1 MTTLFRNRRP
11 SSLALAVCAAAVS
24 AAAQPTASPSAA
36 SPYGV
41 CSHVTRT
48 GFGYRDES
56 CARIA
61 EAGIGA
67 IRSDVDWQRCQP
79 ERDGPFDFSR
89 YDEAIASCEV
99 QGLRFLPILMRP
111 PKWATPVWE
120 HLDAWEA
127 FVEAFVRRYGSR
139 CPDVEI
145 MNEPNLHVFWG
156 AEPDA
161 AKYACVLKAAYAAA
175 KRADPSVRVLLG
187 GLNGVPI
194 PYLRTVLQCG
204 GANAFDAICIHPYTH
219 PYAPE
224 PALERDIAALRGL
237 LGEFGVADKPII
249 VSELGWPTH
258 DANVEGLPLLRTLLA
273 AARPEQAAWRCVY
286 ATASDAGG
294 DIVAARVAAALPP
307 GSTCEA
313 LSGDALRARLAKG
326 DVDAVVYPFDETF
339 PADTFDAVFD
349 FVRDGGV
356 LADLGGMP
364 LWYPCTETAPG
375 VFSRNP
381 RGEDAEPLRRRLRL
395 SLDAFWLDPATPREG
410 RAFPTAAA
418 RAAGYRGDPAGERA
432 RRFQKPDRLGPDD
445 EWIPVLTLPDSAPG
459 GPRVAASVI
468 RYGGDMKGC
477 LAVSGVMGRNASVPI
492 GEAAQANYLV
502 RSLAICLA
510 LGVDGYYWYEFRS
523 TETDP
528 HYSEHHFGLTHADF
542 SPKPALRAYMD
553 FIAARPAGSVQR
565 DVPLRDP
572 ETGVYRSEWTR
583 PDGTVAGVFWKP
595 GEIETP
601 VFYEGSFPS
610 VRAARVAFSSF
621 DPLGWRPDGDAM
633 ESLSFG
639 LALGD
644 APLSRS
650 VEMRATVTPRSCD
663 DSETGRVGI
672 ACWDIDGT
680 GDYWHFSLIK
690 GPDRAGA
697 RHGFLLEAYIGR
709 ELGVQSRFKRVAFE
723 DAGAWEWNKPV
734 ELLLRVTPERV
745 EGEAHDAAT
754 GALLHRC
761 AYEPRPGSPIGP
773 GAPALRVSGRF
784 RARVENSEAGTS
796 ASVAARSANAP
807 YRPIGPATGIR
818 GEATGFF
825 HVEAIDGRDWA
836 IDPLGRAVVL
846 QGVDHVSASGFH
858 CEALGYSPYG
868 RHVARNYPDLD
879 AWRAE
884 TLDRLAGWGFTL
896 LGAGGDAGLRHRSLA
911 HVDCL
916 YLSDR
921 FTFGDEEWWISPN
934 RHSPGTSFPNVYHPG
949 YEKALEWACRVKV
962 ARHKNDPWLVGYFI
976 DNELAWWGGQK
987 KTGLGLFDLAM
998 ALPEGHTA
1006 RQAAERIA
1014 RENPDNP
1021 AVAFLRETARRY
1033 FAATAAAIRKAD
1045 PNHMV
1050 LGCRFAG
1057 FSGHNDVIWEE
1068 AGKVCD
1074 IVSLNMYPWAQLDE
1088 GVVLDRRGGRPFAEH
1103 LAEVHALCGRPMMIT
1118 EWSFPA
1124 LDARPSTYGAGM
1136 RVETQAERAAATELC
1151 LKTLLSLPFVVGNDY
1166 FMWLDQPAEG
1176 ISRLF
1181 PEDSNYGLVNE
1192 EGKPY
1197 EELTAMFRRVL
1208 SEAAALRT
1216 AGPSEGLSRAS
1227 RRSGPAA
1234 PSGPLGPSSERER
1247 FFAEAL
1253 RPRNGHVSGVAVLHP
1268 VGFRQDADGS
1278 WSLSNGLVRLS
1289 GRVGGRR
1296 LASEIAFADAGPV
1309 GSLGALLE
1317 WDRNGRPVWTD
1328 ISRLAAVGDPV
1339 RDEPT
1344 GVVSVP
1350 LRGDGEAG
1358 KTRFAINA
1366 RVSLAPGRGEA
1377 LVELLSVENL
1387 GDAPVKVRGLFF
1399 RPWSNEKRPR
1409 SGRNV
1414 EKLYNAPA
1422 EGRWLLPDGSQWG
1435 VTTHDFEGLS
1445 AMRLWTSPE
1454 GVQHPDVAFRLPV
1467 PAVLASGE
1475 TLTPGFP
1482 IGALLSLKLPPAK
1495 RTTLP

>member
-1 MTTLFRNRRP
+1 MRTARICLILF
-11 SSLALAVCAAAVS
+11 AAA
-24 AAAQPTASPSAA
+24 AAPS
-36 SPYGV
+36 
-41 CSHVTRT
+41 
-48 GFGYRDES
+48 
-56 CARIA
+56 
-61 EAGIGA
+61 
-67 IRSDVDWQRCQP
+67 
-79 ERDGPFDFSR
+79 
-89 YDEAIASCEV
+89 
-99 QGLRFLPILMRP
+99 
-111 PKWATPVWE
+111 
-120 HLDAWEA
+120 
-127 FVEAFVRRYGSR
+127 
-139 CPDVEI
+139 
-145 MNEPNLHVFWG
+145 
-156 AEPDA
+156 
-161 AKYACVLKAAYAAA
+161 
-175 KRADPSVRVLLG
+175 
-187 GLNGVPI
+187 
-194 PYLRTVLQCG
+194 
-204 GANAFDAICIHPYTH
+204 
-219 PYAPE
+219 
-224 PALERDIAALRGL
+224 
-237 LGEFGVADKPII
+237 
-249 VSELGWPTH
+249 
-258 DANVEGLPLLRTLLA
+258 
-273 AARPEQAAWRCVY
+273 
-286 ATASDAGG
+286 
-294 DIVAARVAAALPP
+294 
-307 GSTCEA
+307 
-313 LSGDALRARLAKG
+313 
-326 DVDAVVYPFDETF
+326 
-339 PADTFDAVFD
+339 
-349 FVRDGGV
+349 
-356 LADLGGMP
+356 
-364 LWYPCTETAPG
+364 LW
-375 VFSRNP
+375 
-381 RGEDAEPLRRRLRL
+381 
-395 SLDAFWLDPATPREG
+395 
-410 RAFPTAAA
+410 
-418 RAAGYRGDPAGERA
+418 
-432 RRFQKPDRLGPDD
+432 
-445 EWIPVLTLPDSAPG
+445 
-459 GPRVAASVI
+459 
-468 RYGGDMKGC
+468 
-477 LAVSGVMGRNASVPI
+477 
-492 GEAAQANYLV
+492 
-502 RSLAICLA
+502 
-510 LGVDGYYWYEFRS
+510 
-523 TETDP
+523 
-528 HYSEHHFGLTHADF
+528 
-542 SPKPALRAYMD
+542 
-553 FIAARPAGSVQR
+553 
-565 DVPLRDP
+565 
-572 ETGVYRSEWTR
+572 
-583 PDGTVAGVFWKP
+583 
-595 GEIETP
+595 
-601 VFYEGSFPS
+601 
-610 VRAARVAFSSF
+610 AARVAFPSF

-663 DSETGRVGI
+663 DPETGRVGI

-709 ELGVQSRFKRVAFE
+709 ELGAQSRFKRVAFE
-723 DAGAWEWNKPV
+723 DAGAWDWGNPV
-734 ELLLRVTPERV
+734 ELRLRVTPERV
-745 EGEAHDAAT
+745 EGEARDAAT

-773 GAPALRVSGRF
+773 GSPALRVSGRF
-784 RARVENSEAGTS
+784 RARVEDIVHKSAIDTNVHKSQMANTS
-796 ASVAARSANAP
+796 ADDLNLSFVNNDEHLTFVNNPIPP
-807 YRPIGPATGIR
+807 YRPVGPDTGIR
-818 GEATGFF
+818 GKATGFF
-825 HVEAIDGRDWA
+825 HVETIDGRDWA

-934 RHSPGTSFPNVYHPG
+934 RHSPGTSFPNVFHPG

-998 ALPEGHTA
+998 ALPKEHSA

-1014 RENPDNP
+1014 AENPGSP

-1197 EELTAMFRRVL
+1197 EELTAMFRRVYA
-1208 SEAAALRT
+1208 EASWERGLPARELAAGRM
-1216 AGPSEGLSRAS
+1216 
-1227 RRSGPAA
+1227 PALPGA
-1234 PSGPLGPSSERER
+1234 IVHDGGSSERER
-1247 FFAEAL
+1247 FFAAARAACSVPGTE
-1253 RPRNGHVSGVAVLHP
+1253 VSGI

-1358 KTRFAINA
+1358 QVRFAINA

-1435 VTTHDFEGLS
+1435 VTTHDFEGFS

-1467 PAVLASGE
+1467 PAVLAPGE
-1475 TLTPGFP
+1475 TLAPGFP

>member
-1 MTTLFRNRRP
+1 MSRANHRMRVAQLV
-11 SSLALAVCAAAVS
+11 AV
-24 AAAQPTASPSAA
+24 
-36 SPYGV
+36 
-41 CSHVTRT
+41 
-48 GFGYRDES
+48 
-56 CARIA
+56 
-61 EAGIGA
+61 
-67 IRSDVDWQRCQP
+67 
-79 ERDGPFDFSR
+79 
-89 YDEAIASCEV
+89 
-99 QGLRFLPILMRP
+99 
-111 PKWATPVWE
+111 
-120 HLDAWEA
+120 
-127 FVEAFVRRYGSR
+127 
-139 CPDVEI
+139 
-145 MNEPNLHVFWG
+145 
-156 AEPDA
+156 
-161 AKYACVLKAAYAAA
+161 
-175 KRADPSVRVLLG
+175 
-187 GLNGVPI
+187 
-194 PYLRTVLQCG
+194 
-204 GANAFDAICIHPYTH
+204 
-219 PYAPE
+219 
-224 PALERDIAALRGL
+224 
-237 LGEFGVADKPII
+237 
-249 VSELGWPTH
+249 
-258 DANVEGLPLLRTLLA
+258 
-273 AARPEQAAWRCVY
+273 
-286 ATASDAGG
+286 
-294 DIVAARVAAALPP
+294 IVAAAP
-307 GSTCEA
+307 S
-313 LSGDALRARLAKG
+313 LRA
-326 DVDAVVYPFDETF
+326 
-339 PADTFDAVFD
+339 
-349 FVRDGGV
+349 
-356 LADLGGMP
+356 
-364 LWYPCTETAPG
+364 
-375 VFSRNP
+375 
-381 RGEDAEPLRRRLRL
+381 
-395 SLDAFWLDPATPREG
+395 
-410 RAFPTAAA
+410 
-418 RAAGYRGDPAGERA
+418 
-432 RRFQKPDRLGPDD
+432 
-445 EWIPVLTLPDSAPG
+445 
-459 GPRVAASVI
+459 
-468 RYGGDMKGC
+468 
-477 LAVSGVMGRNASVPI
+477 
-492 GEAAQANYLV
+492 AQ
-502 RSLAICLA
+502 
-510 LGVDGYYWYEFRS
+510 
-523 TETDP
+523 
-528 HYSEHHFGLTHADF
+528 
-542 SPKPALRAYMD
+542 
-553 FIAARPAGSVQR
+553 
-565 DVPLRDP
+565 
-572 ETGVYRSEWTR
+572 
-583 PDGTVAGVFWKP
+583 
-595 GEIETP
+595 
-601 VFYEGSFPS
+601 
-610 VRAARVAFSSF
+610 VAFREF

-663 DSETGRVGI
+663 DPETGRVGI

-709 ELGVQSRFKRVAFE
+709 ELGAQSRFKRVAFE
-723 DAGAWEWNKPV
+723 DAGAWDWGNPV
-734 ELLLRVTPERV
+734 ELRLRVTPERV
-745 EGEAHDAAT
+745 EGEARDAAT

-784 RARVENSEAGTS
+784 RARVEDIVHKSATDTNVHKSQMANTS
-796 ASVAARSANAP
+796 ADDLNLSFVNNDEHLAFVNNPIPPYAP
-807 YRPIGPATGIR
+807 VGPDTGLR
-818 GEATGFF
+818 GSATGFF
-825 HVEAIDGRDWA
+825 HVETIDGRDWA

-934 RHSPGTSFPNVYHPG
+934 RHSPGTGFPNVFHPG

-1033 FAATAAAIRKAD
+1033 FTANAAAIRKAD

-1057 FSGHNDVIWEE
+1057 FTGHNDVIWEE
-1068 AGKVCD
+1068 AGKACD
-1074 IVSLNMYPWAQLDE
+1074 VVSLNMYPWADINA
-1088 GVVLDRRGGRPFAEH
+1088 GVVLDKRNGRPYAER
-1103 LAEVHALCGRPMMIT
+1103 LEEVHALCGKPLMIT

-1136 RVETQAERAAATELC
+1136 RVETQAERAAATELT
-1151 LKTLLSLPFVVGNDY
+1151 LRTLLALPFVVGNDY
-1166 FMWLDQPAEG
+1166 FMWLDQPAQG

-1181 PEDSNYGLVNE
+1181 PEDSNSGLVNE

-1197 EELTAMFRRVL
+1197 EELTATFRRIL

-1234 PSGPLGPSSERER
+1234 PSGHLGPSSERER

-1253 RPRNGHVSGVAVLHP
+1253 RPRNGHVSGVAALHP
-1268 VGFRQDADGS
+1268 VGFRQEADGS

-1289 GRVGGRR
+1289 GRVGGRH
-1296 LASEIAFADAGPV
+1296 LAEEIAFGGSPPV
-1309 GSLGALLE
+1309 GRLGALLE
-1317 WDRNGRPVWTD
+1317 WDRNGRPAWTD
-1328 ISRLAAVGDPV
+1328 ISRLAAVGEPA
-1339 RDEPT
+1339 RDEST
-1344 GVVSVP
+1344 GIVSVP
-1350 LRGDGEAG
+1350 LRGEGEAG
-1358 KTRFAINA
+1358 KNRFAINA
-1366 RVSLAPGRGEA
+1366 RISLAPERGEA
-1377 LVELLSVENL
+1377 LVELLSVENI
-1387 GDAPVKVRGLFF
+1387 GDAPFKVRGLFF
-1399 RPWSNEKRPR
+1399 RPWSNAEKPRP
-1409 SGRNV
+1409 GRNV

-1482 IGALLSLKLPPAK
+1482 AGARLSLKQAPAK
-1495 RTTLP
+1495 QTTFP